1 MNKIEQTIAV
11 IAEILFQDEQH
22 HIFISVSLFNW
33 QKEIVENPVHSNM
46 LNIISFIAIKLL
58 GDLAEN
64 LSV

>member
-1 MNKIEQTIAV
+1 M
-11 IAEILFQDEQH
+11 EILDCFIVATIESCLLLFTKCDET
-22 HIFISVSLFNW
+22 
-33 QKEIVENPVHSNM
+33 VENAVHSNM